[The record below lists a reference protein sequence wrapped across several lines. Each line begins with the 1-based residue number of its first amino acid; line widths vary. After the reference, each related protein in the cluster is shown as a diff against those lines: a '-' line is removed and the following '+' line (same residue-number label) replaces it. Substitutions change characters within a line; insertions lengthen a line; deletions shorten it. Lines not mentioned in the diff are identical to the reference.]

1 MTVGELII
9 IALIMLFAR
18 LYIIWTHD
26 AIKSVIEEDNL
37 TDSFATWFKWTLL
50 VVLSVSLFL
59 IIKYWNYKLL

>member
-1 MTVGELII
+1 MRGILKNEKGKWVVQWLES
-9 IALIMLFAR
+9 
-18 LYIIWTHD
+18 YD